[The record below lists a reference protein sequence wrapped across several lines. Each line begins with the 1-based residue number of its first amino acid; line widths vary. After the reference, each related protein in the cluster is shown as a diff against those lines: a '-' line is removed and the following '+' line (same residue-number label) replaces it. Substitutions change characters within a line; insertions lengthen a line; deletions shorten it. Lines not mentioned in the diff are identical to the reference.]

1 MSRRSVTLRAAP
13 FVIGANASGCRLGV
27 LAIPQNRENRIKR
40 CGVLGRQL
48 DYLGAVIWLLLVVSS

>member
-1 MSRRSVTLRAAP
+1 VNPTI